1 MKDFFSVNPK
11 EDGETDKIRERNI
24 DRLKLLSQY
33 EQSQSVFKYP
43 TQTYIKYSEKEEDDI
58 NSRLQKIDK
67 KLYYMLNPD
76 TERIKFP

>member
-33 EQSQSVFKYP
+33 EQSQSVFKDP
-43 TQTYIKYSEKEEDDI
+43 KQTYIKYSEKEEDDI